1 MKRQILSIITFFVA
15 IAIIAGCGNQTK
27 DMETTSELQKK
38 VNEFIEVELTSDISH
53 LSDNQKEMLGYLF
66 DAGKL
71 MEDIYWQQAYGDK
84 DALLSSLEDQ
94 AAIDFIKIN
103 YGPWE
108 RLNNNMPFID
118 SLPKPAGAQFYPSD
132 MTKEEFEEFESEDK
146 TSLYTVIR
154 RDDSGKLISIPYH
167 TAFKEE
173 TDKAIELIKKAAVL
187 AEDEGFK
194 KYLELRAEALATD
207 DYFASDLAWMSMKKN
222 EIDFIAGPI
231 ENYEDALYGYKAAHE
246 SFILIKDM
254 KWSEKLTRF
263 AALLPELQK
272 SLPVEDKY
280 KAEIPGSD
288 SDLGAYDAIYYAG
301 DCNAGSKTIA
311 INLPNDER
319 VHIEKG
325 SRKLQLKNSMKYKF
339 DKILIPISNLVISE
353 EQRQYVKFDAFFEN
367 TMFHEVAHGLGIKN
381 TINNK
386 GTVREVIKEQYS
398 TLEEGKADILGLYMV
413 VKLAEMGELGE
424 KDLKDNY
431 VTFMAGLFRSIR
443 FGAASSHGKAN
454 MVRFN
459 YFAEKEA
466 FTRDETTGTYKV
478 DFDKMT
484 EAMNSLGKEIL
495 VIQGNGDYDAAKA
508 MVEEMGIIKEQ
519 LQADLN
525 RINEAGIPRDIRF
538 KQGKAILGLN

>member
-1 MKRQILSIITFFVA
+1 MKQKFSTIILATFALFF
-15 IAIIAGCGNQTK
+15 IASCGTK
-27 DMETTSELQKK
+27 NTMETDSEIQKK
-38 VNEFIEVELTSDISH
+38 VDAFVEVELTSDISH
-53 LSDNQKEMLGYLF
+53 LSENQKEMLTYLF
-66 DAGKL
+66 EAAQL
-71 MEDIYWQQAYGDK
+71 MEDIFWQQAYGDK
-84 DALLSSLEDQ
+84 EALLSSIDD
-94 AAIDFIKIN
+94 AAIKEFVKIN

-108 RLNNNMPFID
+108 RLNNNEPFMEGVG
-118 SLPKPAGAQFYPSD
+118 PKPAGANFYPTD
-132 MTKEEFEEFESEDK
+132 MTKEEFEALEAEDK
-146 TSLYTVIR
+146 TSLYTIIR
-154 RDDSGKLISIPYH
+154 RDEEGNLYTIPYH
-167 TAFKEE
+167 EAFKEE
-173 TDKAIELIKKAAVL
+173 TDKAIELIKKAAAL

-207 DYFASDLAWMSMKKN
+207 DYFESDLAWMSMKNNK
-222 EIDFIAGPI
+222 IDFVVGPI

-246 SFILIKDM
+246 SFILIKDLE
-254 KWSEKLTRF
+254 WSEKLAKF

-272 SLPVEDKY
+272 SLPVDDEY
-280 KAEIPGSD
+280 KAEVPGSD
-288 SDLGAYDAIYYAG
+288 SDLGAYDAVYYAG

-339 DKILIPISNLVISE
+339 DKILVPISNMLICE

-381 TINNK
+381 TINGK
-386 GTVREVIKEQYS
+386 GTVREAIKEQYS
-398 TLEEGKADILGLYMV
+398 ALEEGKADILGLYMV

-424 KDLKDNY
+424 KDLMDNY

-459 YFAEKEA
+459 YFAEKGA

-478 DFDKMT
+478 DFEKMT
-484 EAMNSLGKEIL
+484 EAMNSLGAEIL
-495 VIQGNGDYDAAKA
+495 IIQGNGDYEAAKA
-508 MVEEMGIIKEQ
+508 MVDKMGVINEQ

-538 KQGKAILGLN
+538 KQGKEMLGLN